1 MGMNYSG
8 NPFVFLVDTLFGLYI
23 LAVML
28 RFLLQWV
35 RAGFNNPISQFLV
48 KITQQPLRV
57 FRRFIPPA
65 GQIDFASIV
74 LLLCLQMIL
83 GLLVFSLQGIGIDPI
98 SLLFWSLAELL
109 GLVINV
115 FVVAIII
122 QVVMSWVNPGS
133 YNYATSLL
141 YSLTD
146 PLLNWVRGFL
156 PAMGGLDFSSLVVLI
171 GLQFLKM
178 AVLPPLYKLVGMSLF

>member
-57 FRRFIPPA
+57 FRRFIPPV

-74 LLLCLQMIL
+74 LLLCLQMIT
-83 GLLVFSLQGIGIDPI
+83 GLLIFSLQGIGIDPI

-109 GLVINV
+109 GLMANI

-122 QVVMSWVNPGS
+122 QVVMSWVNPSS

-178 AVLPPLYKLVGMSLF
+178 TVLPPLYQLVGMSLF

>member
-8 NPFVFLVDTLFGLYI
+8 NPFVFLIDTLFGLYI

-28 RFLLQWV
+28 RFLFQWV

-48 KITQQPLRV
+48 KITQQPLRI

-74 LLLCLQMIL
+74 LLLCLQMIA
-83 GLLVFSLQGIGIDPI
+83 GLLIFSLQGVGIDPI
-98 SLLFWSLAELL
+98 SLFFWSLAELL
-109 GLVINV
+109 GLLINI

-122 QVVMSWVNPGS
+122 QVVMSWVKPGS

-156 PAMGGLDFSSLVVLI
+156 PAMGGLDFSSLFVLI
-171 GLQFLKM
+171 GLQFIKM
-178 AVLPPLYKLVGMSLF
+178 AILPPLYQLVGMSLF